1 MAAVISR
8 VRARVFY
15 GWWIA
20 IAGGILQ
27 MLLAAMLNQSFGTYA
42 KVLRDEFQWSKTLF
56 SAAFA
61 MGRVETGFLGPLEGV
76 AVDRFGPRTIMRFG
90 IVMTGVGFLLFSQ
103 IREPWQFLAAFTMM
117 SIGASFASFMPVS
130 VAIVNWFERN
140 RTRALAIMSL
150 GFAGGGLLVPLVVWL
165 LETFG
170 WRQTAFGSGVLI
182 MAVGLPLSQVVRH
195 RPGAYGLNKD
205 GDPTPSDDDRMGAAQ
220 RTRRPRQVDF
230 TARQAMRSP
239 SFWFISLGHA
249 SALLIVSAL
258 QVHLV
263 LHMTENLGYSLARA
277 GTVVA
282 MLTVMQVGGQA
293 IAGLIGDRVNKRMLC
308 VACMGMHAVGI
319 LFLAYATAFWM
330 LLVFVVL
337 HGLAWGTRGPLMGA
351 IRADYFGGT
360 NFGAIMGTSS
370 MVAAFGTT
378 AGPLIAGIIA
388 DRTGNYELGFT
399 VLAVLAALGSIFFV
413 LARPPKRPDTADVT
427 TVTEAVE
434 ESAAAMPASG

>member
-1 MAAVISR
+1 VLSR
-8 VRARVFY
+8 IRSRVFY

-27 MLLAAMLNQSFGTYA
+27 MTLAALLNQSFGTYA

-61 MGRVETGFLGPLEGV
+61 MGRVETGFLGPIEGV
-76 AVDRFGPRTIMRFG
+76 MVDRFGPRTIMRFG
-90 IVMTGVGFLLFSQ
+90 IVCTGAGFIAFSF
-103 IREPWQFLAAFTMM
+103 IREPWQFLAAFTFM

-150 GFAGGGLLVPLVVWL
+150 GFAGGGLLVPVVVL
-165 LETFG
+165 AIEGFG
-170 WRQTAFGSGVLI
+170 WRETAFGSGILI

-195 RPGAYGLNKD
+195 RPGPYGLNKD
-205 GDPTPSDDDRMGAAQ
+205 GDPTPAEDDGAHEDGPRA
-220 RTRRPRQVDF
+220 RRPRQVDF
-230 TARQAMRSP
+230 TARQALRSGA
-239 SFWFISLGHA
+239 FWFVSLGHA

-263 LHMTENLGYSLARA
+263 LHMTENLGYSLGRA

-282 MLTVMQVGGQA
+282 MLTVMQVAGQGV
-293 IAGLIGDRVNKRMLC
+293 AGLIGDKVNKRMLC
-308 VACMGMHAVGI
+308 VACMGFHAVGI
-319 LFLAYATAFWM
+319 LFLAYATALWM
-330 LLVFVVL
+330 LLAFVLL

-378 AGPLIAGIIA
+378 AGPLIAGVLA
-388 DRTGNYELGFT
+388 DRTGNYEAGFT
-399 VLAVLAALGSIFFV
+399 VLAVLAAIGSVFFI
-413 LARPPKRPDTADVT
+413 LARPPRRPDAAPR
-427 TVTEAVE
+427 TERERLE
-434 ESAAAMPASG
+434 ETAAAPAS